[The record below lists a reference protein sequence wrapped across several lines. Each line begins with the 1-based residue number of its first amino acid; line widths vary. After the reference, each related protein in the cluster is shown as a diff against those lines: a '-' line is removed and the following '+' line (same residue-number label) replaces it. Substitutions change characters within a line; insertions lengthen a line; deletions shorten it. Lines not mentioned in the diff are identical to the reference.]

1 MVDLLCTLAILAM
14 SWSEQ
19 REGYAPSLDN
29 GVTKSHLADVSVS
42 FSLYMEP
49 IHRTP
54 GPERPPRKFN
64 HFFFLNAAVVCSVL
78 TDPTNGFVSF
88 TTTTF
93 NSVATY
99 TCTSNY
105 VISGSRQRTCLET
118 GQWSGEEPTC
128 ISESFINSNNTSE
141 M

>member
-1 MVDLLCTLAILAM
+1 MDLLCTLAILAM

-19 REGYAPSLDN
+19 REGYAPSADN

-54 GPERPPRKFN
+54 GPDDFKRLPRNFN
-64 HFFFLNAAVVCSVL
+64 GISFFYMHAAVVCSVL

-99 TCTSNY
+99 TCTGNY

-128 ISESFINSNNTSE
+128 ISESFIIQ
-141 M
+141 